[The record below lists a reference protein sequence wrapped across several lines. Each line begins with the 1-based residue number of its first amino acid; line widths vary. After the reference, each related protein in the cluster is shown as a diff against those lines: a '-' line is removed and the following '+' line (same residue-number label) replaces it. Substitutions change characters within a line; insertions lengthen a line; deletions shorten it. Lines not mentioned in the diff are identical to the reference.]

1 MPIDY
6 IIYQQCLF
14 LLIELLRF
22 LIDVPR
28 PKLQKLGLYYSKFE
42 ASSEDEEIEIG
53 SCLQECIQT
62 NLSLTH
68 LTVYVRVGTQ
78 KIKDDLNQLEQSLR
92 SINWDLNTRFEIV
105 IPKTSAKKY
114 Y

>member
-14 LLIELLRF
+14 LLVELLRF

-78 KIKDDLNQLEQSLR
+78 KIKDDLSQLESSLK
-92 SINWDLNTRFEIV
+92 SINWDLNTRFEIM
-105 IPKTSAKKY
+105 IPKTSTKKY